1 MQTMQQRTAPAV
13 DSGFEPIP
21 TRIKEVPPLIIE
33 KQDVYVKQQVT
44 GHLRQLSTQLALVHR
59 AAAEAYLSQC
69 MYGEALPHAEAAAT
83 FDLDNAEYQNQLGFI
98 RYILGDDAGAIAC
111 FEKVLAEQ
119 PAQPDA
125 LFNLG
130 MVRFGCDDVQA
141 AEQCF
146 SSCLAVNP
154 NDAETWNNRGVCL
167 HRLGRSDDA
176 RACFQRALQID
187 PSNQDAKINLSSTP
201 AR

>member
-1 MQTMQQRTAPAV
+1 MQTMQHKTGAAV
-13 DSGFEPIP
+13 ESGFDPIP
-21 TRIKEVPPLIIE
+21 TRIREVPPLIIE
-33 KQDVYVKQQVT
+33 KQDGSMKQQVT
-44 GHLRQLSTQLALVHR
+44 GHLRQLATQLAHVHR
-59 AAAEAYLSQC
+59 AAAEAYLSQA

-111 FEKVLAEQ
+111 FEKVLAEH

-130 MVRFGCDDVQA
+130 MVRFGCNDVQA

-146 SSCLAVNP
+146 SGCLAAIP

-167 HRLGRSDDA
+167 HRMGRIEDA
-176 RACFQRALQID
+176 RICFQRALQID
-187 PSNQDAKINLSSTP
+187 PTNQDAKINLAAAPS
-201 AR
+201 R